1 MPYSHSYAH
10 RQTHTDTNTPRF
22 TVTHTHRHTHTE
34 CTDTQK
40 HTQTHT
46 HFHCFFVSPF
56 NANKVLLSGLPGS
69 VQGVKVGNDCAG
81 RGTRIKLL
89 LVGQFKSISRQGTVR
104 LQKLGRPQL
113 KSWDKL
119 AVIPMTHEKTTPD
132 ANCKRLYYHLAEDK
146 LISLHRERDFGQIGN
161 SSGLLK
167 DSWGIGSSWEELG
180 YRSSL
185 CPW

>member
-1 MPYSHSYAH
+1 
-10 RQTHTDTNTPRF
+10 
-22 TVTHTHRHTHTE
+22 
-34 CTDTQK
+34 
-40 HTQTHT
+40 
-46 HFHCFFVSPF
+46 
-56 NANKVLLSGLPGS
+56 
-69 VQGVKVGNDCAG
+69 VKVGNDCAG

-167 DSWGIGSSWEELG
+167 DS
-180 YRSSL
+180 
-185 CPW
+185 